1 MKTMLI
7 AIDSEI
13 ITDEL
18 VHTFQSKY
26 QVHTC
31 SQGDDA
37 LRILQEL
44 RPDVLMINLA
54 LSHITG
60 LEVLQQTKYAP
71 PVIIALTNFLSDSVV
86 LEAQDA
92 GVGAII
98 RLPCSINYILHCLN
112 VMLAQQDKQPSS

>member
-18 VHTFQSKY
+18 AHTFQSKY

-37 LRILQEL
+37 LQILQEL
-44 RPDVLMINLA
+44 RPDVLIINLA

-71 PVIIALTNFLSDSVV
+71 PVIIALTNYASDHITQKV
-86 LEAQDA
+86 QDA
-92 GVGAII
+92 GVGALI
-98 RLPCSINYILHCLN
+98 RLPCSMAGIIYHLN
-112 VMLAQQDKQPSS
+112 SLLQSDV